1 MTIPR
6 VASFGALTFI
16 ALCAVL
22 VVLLSLPAASY
33 AADESESTVQTA
45 PVRLDGVDLF
55 VVRGISSL
63 PAEKRAANIAK
74 RIEDIAADASI
85 TPEMLRVE
93 SKDEFDSIYA
103 GDRLVVRLVDVDAKV
118 EGLTLHT
125 LALATKLAVA
135 EAITRYRDERQPRAL
150 LIKLAQALGFALGLA
165 LLVYLLLRFRSWSIR
180 FIESRLQQR
189 MAALE
194 NASRSIVRAQ
204 QVWKVAEALLLFSVG
219 LLMVIVVALGV
230 SEVLSL
236 FPWTRGLGIALH
248 DALVIPLFGA
258 GQAFMSYLPKLVTL
272 LLIVLLFSFLLKMMR
287 TTFEAIEHGRLQLKG
302 FDPEWTWPTFRL
314 MRFGVLAFAVVMA
327 YPFIP
332 GSQSEAF
339 KGMTILLGVL
349 ISIGSSS
356 IISNIVAGYSMT
368 YRRAF
373 AIGDRIRVGDTVGDV
388 TERRLLVTHVM
399 TPKNEEVVIPNSIIL
414 SSEIVNYSTMAKQEG
429 VIVSSSVGIG
439 YDTPWRQV
447 ESMLLLAASRA
458 EGKKPDS
465 MSFVRQKSLNSFDV
479 TYEVYVFCDK
489 AQKMPVLLTELNRQI
504 LDVFNEYGVQI
515 MTPSYESDPDT
526 VKIVPRDQWYAEP
539 AQPPANPQAGAA

>member
-1 MTIPR
+1 MAISR
-6 VASFGALTFI
+6 VISSGFFAFF
-16 ALCAVL
+16 ALCTVL
-22 VVLLSLPAASY
+22 MALLGLPAATY
-33 AADESESTVQTA
+33 AADEAESVVQATA

-63 PAEKRAANIAK
+63 PAEKRADKITQ
-74 RIEDIAADASI
+74 RIEDVAADAAI

-103 GDRLVVRLVDVDAKV
+103 GDRLVVTLVDADAKV
-118 EGLTLHT
+118 EGVKLHT
-125 LALATKLAVA
+125 LAYATKMAIG
-135 EAITRYRDERQPRAL
+135 EAIIRHRAERHPRAL

-165 LLVYLLLRFRSWSIR
+165 LVVYLLLRFRSWAIH

-204 QVWKVAEALLLFSVG
+204 QVWRVAEALLLFSVG

-236 FPWTRGLGIALH
+236 FPWMRGLGIALH
-248 DALVIPLFGA
+248 DALVTPLFGA
-258 GQAFMSYLPKLVTL
+258 GRAFMDYLPKLVTL

-287 TTFEAIEHGRLQLKG
+287 TTFEAVEQGRLQFKG

-373 AIGDRIRVGDTVGDV
+373 SIGDRIRVGDTLGDV

-414 SSEIVNYSTMAKQEG
+414 SSEIVNYSTMAKQDG

-439 YDTPWRQV
+439 YDAPWRQV
-447 ESMLLLAASRA
+447 ESMLLLAASRT
-458 EGKKPDS
+458 EGKKPGS
-465 MSFVRQKSLNSFDV
+465 TSFVRQKSLNSFDV

-489 AQKMPVLLTELNRQI
+489 AQQMPVLLTELNRQI

-539 AQPPANPQAGAA
+539 AQPPASAV

>member
-1 MTIPR
+1 MAISR
-6 VASFGALTFI
+6 LISSGLFTFFT
-16 ALCAVL
+16 LCAVL
-22 VVLLSLPAASY
+22 LALLGLSSATY
-33 AADESESTVQTA
+33 AADEDGAVAQTA

-55 VVRGISSL
+55 VVRGVSSL
-63 PAEKRAANIAK
+63 PAEKRADRIAK
-74 RIEDIAADASI
+74 RIDDVASDGTI

-103 GDRLVVRLVDVDAKV
+103 GDRLVVTLVDADAKV
-118 EGLTLHT
+118 EGVRLHT
-125 LALATKLAVA
+125 LALATKSVVA
-135 EAITRYRDERQPRAL
+135 EAITRYREERHPRAL
-150 LIKLAQALGFALGLA
+150 LIKLAQAIGYALGLA
-165 LLVYLLLRFRSWSIR
+165 LMVYLLLRFRRWSIG
-180 FIESRLQQR
+180 FIESRLRQR
-189 MAALE
+189 VAALE
-194 NASRSIVRAQ
+194 SASRSIVRAQ
-204 QVWKVAEALLLFSVG
+204 HIWKVAEALLMFSVG

-248 DALVIPLFGA
+248 DALVTPLFGA
-258 GQAFMSYLPKLVTL
+258 GRAFMDYLPKLVTL

-287 TTFEAIEHGRLQLKG
+287 TTFEAVEQGRLQFKG

-373 AIGDRIRVGDTVGDV
+373 SIGDRIRVGDTVGDV

-414 SSEIVNYSTMAKQEG
+414 SSEIVNYSTMAKQDG

-439 YDTPWRQV
+439 YDAPWRQV
-447 ESMLLLAASRA
+447 ESMLLLAASRT
-458 EGKKPDS
+458 EGKKPGS
-465 MSFVRQKSLNSFDV
+465 TSFVRQKSLNSFDV

-489 AQKMPVLLTELNRQI
+489 AQQMPVLLTELNRQI
-504 LDVFNEYGVQI
+504 LDVFNEYEVQI

-526 VKIVPRDQWYAEP
+526 VKIVPRNQWYAEP
-539 AQPPANPQAGAA
+539 AQPPTSAV

>member
-1 MTIPR
+1 
-6 VASFGALTFI
+6 
-16 ALCAVL
+16 
-22 VVLLSLPAASY
+22 
-33 AADESESTVQTA
+33 
-45 PVRLDGVDLF
+45 
-55 VVRGISSL
+55 
-63 PAEKRAANIAK
+63 
-74 RIEDIAADASI
+74 
-85 TPEMLRVE
+85 
-93 SKDEFDSIYA
+93 
-103 GDRLVVRLVDVDAKV
+103 
-118 EGLTLHT
+118 
-125 LALATKLAVA
+125 
-135 EAITRYRDERQPRAL
+135 
-150 LIKLAQALGFALGLA
+150 
-165 LLVYLLLRFRSWSIR
+165 
-180 FIESRLQQR
+180 
-189 MAALE
+189 
-194 NASRSIVRAQ
+194 
-204 QVWKVAEALLLFSVG
+204 
-219 LLMVIVVALGV
+219 
-230 SEVLSL
+230 
-236 FPWTRGLGIALH
+236 
-248 DALVIPLFGA
+248 
-258 GQAFMSYLPKLVTL
+258 
-272 LLIVLLFSFLLKMMR
+272 
-287 TTFEAIEHGRLQLKG
+287 LQLKG

-373 AIGDRIRVGDTVGDV
+373 ALGDRIRVGDTLGDV

-399 TPKNEEVVIPNSIIL
+399 TLKNEEVVIPNSIIL
-414 SSEIVNYSTMAKQEG
+414 SSEIVNYSTMAKQDG

-447 ESMLLLAASRA
+447 ESMLLLAAART

-465 MSFVRQKSLNSFDV
+465 TSFVRQKSLNSFDV

-489 AQKMPVLLTELNRQI
+489 AQKMPALLTELNRQI

-539 AQPPANPQAGAA
+539 ALPPAPPHAGAV